1 MDIKTYRFPETALVS
16 EGKTGVSA
24 SDEMLG
30 ALIHSDHVREP
41 VIYVLAEFVR

>member
-30 ALIHSDHVREP
+30 ALIHSDHVRHISYSESTKG
-41 VIYVLAEFVR
+41 